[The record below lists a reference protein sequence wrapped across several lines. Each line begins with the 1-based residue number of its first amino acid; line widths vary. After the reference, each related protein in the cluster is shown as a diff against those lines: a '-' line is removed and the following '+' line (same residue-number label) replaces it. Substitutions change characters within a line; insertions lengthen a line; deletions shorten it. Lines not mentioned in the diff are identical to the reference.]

1 MGSASSSRQDSFW
14 STAPRGTLG
23 TKRRHSLQSQQ
34 LPLIMMMVLF
44 FFSSLSY
51 AQRDPV
57 NNFCRRFG
65 HQSAVIDRKL
75 YIDGGFIN
83 YSPLEDDP
91 TNYTNTFLSYNDLD
105 EIAAGGMP
113 QLYSNLSKNA
123 TIPSV
128 NGGVLWADTV
138 NKYLFL
144 YGGESTV
151 SPPTEISL
159 YSYDTLNNY
168 WTSLNVPQSLASASY
183 GAGVSVSEIGQAYYY
198 GGWQSNASSPGW
210 TGGRAATT
218 GLIHYDMDA
227 QRMDNMTGPD
237 NTGRA
242 EGSMV
247 YLPVSDGGMLIYFGG
262 SQDPGNGSVL
272 GQPMDEIFIFDIASS
287 RWYTQTAS
295 GDVPG
300 MRARFCSGVTW
311 ADDQSSYNVYLYGGL
326 GMPNY
331 TSGYDDVYILSM
343 PSFTWI
349 KMYPNNTAEQY
360 PHHSLTCNVIDG
372 AQMIITGGE
381 FPLDNTSC
389 DAPTQ
394 FGAHGLDMG
403 EQNADRSPW
412 FLYRPNITSYVV
424 PDVISNVIGG
434 NAQGAATKTSPVD
447 GFDEIDLKVLMARK
461 YTAPARSP
469 TRNVSTATVTVPP
482 AAPSHSSS
490 LSRGA
495 IAGIAVGSAVGALA
509 VLAGIWLCCRRRRD
523 MMRDRQSTGGMS
535 TVPALQ
541 HHHAHTNSGDGSLW
555 SPVSSHQHS
564 PYGTTSS
571 PVFAHPQHFPPTAYI
586 PDHPVEMPGNL
597 HDSGASEMY
606 DNSSAQ
612 RHSKIASV
620 GDQSP
625 IGGGGGV
632 ASPYPPPL
640 SIPGGT
646 DAVKHGGVARSWPT
660 SPVGGDMDQVSPLR
674 PSVYAGGGYGPQEL
688 SSETTPVSPRSA
700 TKGGHTHETFY
711 HAS

>member
-1 MGSASSSRQDSFW
+1 MD
-14 STAPRGTLG
+14 TVHNG
-23 TKRRHSLQSQQ
+23 TKHRGLLSRQ
-34 LPLIMMMVLF
+34 LPLALLMVVLL
-44 FFSSLSY
+44 FSSFSY
-51 AQRDPV
+51 AQKDPV

-65 HQSAVIDRKL
+65 HQTAVIDRKL

-83 YSPLEDDP
+83 YSPLADDP

-105 EIAAGGMP
+105 DIAAGGMP
-113 QLYSNLSKNA
+113 QLFSNLSKNA

-128 NGGVLWADTV
+128 DGGVLWADTV

-144 YGGESTV
+144 YGGESNVT
-151 SPPTEISL
+151 PPTQISL

-168 WTSLNVPQSLASASY
+168 WTAIDVPQTLASTAY
-183 GAGVSVSEIGQAYYY
+183 GAGVSVSDIGQAYYY

-210 TGGRAATT
+210 TGVTTAST
-218 GLIHYDMDA
+218 GLINYDMDG

-237 NTGRA
+237 DMGRA

-262 SQDPGNGSVL
+262 SLDARNGSIV
-272 GQPMDEIFIFDIASS
+272 GQPMDEIFVFDIASS
-287 RWYTQTAS
+287 RWYTQTAR
-295 GDVPG
+295 GDIPG

-372 AQMIITGGE
+372 SQMIITGGE
-381 FPLDNTSC
+381 FPLDQTSC

-403 EQNADRSPW
+403 EQNPDRSPW

-424 PDVISNVIGG
+424 PDVITNVIGG
-434 NAQGAATKTSPVD
+434 NAQGAATKTAPVD
-447 GFDEIDLKVLMARK
+447 GFDEIDLKVLMARR
-461 YTAPARSP
+461 YTAPPRSP
-469 TRNVSTATVTVPP
+469 TRVVSTVTATATP
-482 AAPSHSSS
+482 APSHS

-509 VLAGIWLCCRRRRD
+509 ILAGIWLCCRRRRKAI
-523 MMRDRQSTGGMS
+523 RIRESTGGMS
-535 TVPALQ
+535 TLPALNT
-541 HHHAHTNSGDGSLW
+541 HMGSGAGSVW
-555 SPVSSHQHS
+555 SPVSSHHNGPPS
-564 PYGTTSS
+564 PYGTASS
-571 PVFAHPQHFPPTAYI
+571 PLFAQPQQQFPPTAYI
-586 PDHPVEMPGNL
+586 PNHPIEMPGNL

-606 DNSSAQ
+606 DSSGR
-612 RHSKIASV
+612 RHSRATVSA
-620 GDQSP
+620 GDRSP
-625 IGGGGGV
+625 VSAGGGAIGV
-632 ASPYPPPL
+632 ASPYPPSADTTL
-640 SIPGGT
+640 KNS
-646 DAVKHGGVARSWPT
+646 GVESWP
-660 SPVGGDMDQVSPLR
+660 SPLEVHPAHR
-674 PSVYAGGGYGPQEL
+674 GGRDASVYAGGGYGPQEL
-688 SSETTPVSPRSA
+688 SSDNTPVSPRVE
-700 TKGGHTHETFY
+700 KGQAHETFY

>member
-1 MGSASSSRQDSFW
+1 MKMPQMHRPSWLRAMGSASSSRQNNFLNIF
-14 STAPRGTLG
+14 PRRALG
-23 TKRRHSLQSQQ
+23 TKRDHRLQSQQ
-34 LPLIMMMVLF
+34 VLLIMLMLLF
-44 FFSSLSY
+44 CFSSLSY

-65 HQSAVIDRKL
+65 HQTAVIDRKL

-128 NGGVLWADTV
+128 NGAVLWADTV

-144 YGGESTV
+144 YGGQSTV
-151 SPPTEISL
+151 SPPTELSL

-168 WTSLNVPQSLASASY
+168 WTILDVPQSLASASY

-210 TGGRAATT
+210 TGGQAATT

-262 SQDPGNGSVL
+262 SQDPGNGSVV
-272 GQPMDEIFIFDIASS
+272 GQPMDQIFVFDIASS

-295 GDVPG
+295 GDIPG

-311 ADDQSSYNVYLYGGL
+311 ADDQSSYNIYLYGGL

-403 EQNADRSPW
+403 EQNDDRSP
-412 FLYRPNITSYVV
+412 T
-424 PDVISNVIGG
+424 
-434 NAQGAATKTSPVD
+434 
-447 GFDEIDLKVLMARK
+447 
-461 YTAPARSP
+461 
-469 TRNVSTATVTVPP
+469 
-482 AAPSHSSS
+482 
-490 LSRGA
+490 
-495 IAGIAVGSAVGALA
+495 
-509 VLAGIWLCCRRRRD
+509 
-523 MMRDRQSTGGMS
+523 
-535 TVPALQ
+535 Q
-541 HHHAHTNSGDGSLW
+541 HHELRRTR
-555 SPVSSHQHS
+555 
-564 PYGTTSS
+564 
-571 PVFAHPQHFPPTAYI
+571 
-586 PDHPVEMPGNL
+586 
-597 HDSGASEMY
+597 
-606 DNSSAQ
+606 
-612 RHSKIASV
+612 RHK
-620 GDQSP
+620 
-625 IGGGGGV
+625 
-632 ASPYPPPL
+632 
-640 SIPGGT
+640 
-646 DAVKHGGVARSWPT
+646 
-660 SPVGGDMDQVSPLR
+660 
-674 PSVYAGGGYGPQEL
+674 
-688 SSETTPVSPRSA
+688 
-700 TKGGHTHETFY
+700 
-711 HAS
+711 